1 MEEAGGVDGS
11 EIRWRAFSLEQ
22 VNLDADADPDELWG
36 SPESRRSLL
45 PMASAKWAES
55 EGAETFRR
63 VHEAFFEALH
73 TDRKKIGKPEV
84 TEEVLGGAGLDGGAI
99 LEEVRRNPKWLDA
112 TRADHD
118 AGDELG
124 IFGVPTLVFPDCEPV
139 FLRLLEAPEGE
150 RALDA
155 FRRVRE
161 NAADPIFNEFKRTKR

>member
-1 MEEAGGVDGS
+1 MEEAGGPDEF

-22 VNLDADADPDELWG
+22 VNLDDDADVDELWG

-45 PMASAKWAES
+45 PMASAKWAEA
-55 EGAETFRR
+55 EGDDTFRR

-73 TDRKKIGKPEV
+73 TDRKKIGKPEI
-84 TEEVLGGAGLDGGAI
+84 TQEVLDGAGLDGSGI
-99 LEEVRRNPKWLDA
+99 LEEVRGNPKWLEA
-112 TRADHD
+112 VRADHD

-124 IFGVPTLVFPDCEPV
+124 IFGVPTLVFPDCDPV
-139 FLRLLEAPEGE
+139 FLRLLEPPEGE